1 MPDIDE
7 LASKFELIPAGT
19 SWPTDPQSVADLGM
33 DLGVR
38 LLGIVGDTRRSLDDR
53 GRDVRLALAH
63 TFTLSGKP
71 EHAQLA
77 LALQTIAGVAI
88 TAAVL
93 SDRIHMLGVGHD

>member
-1 MPDIDE
+1 MPEIDE

-19 SWPTDPQSVADLGM
+19 SWPTDPQGIADLGM
-33 DLGVR
+33 DFGVQ